1 MKTITVQFDTWRR
14 GWADQCGLEDGEQV
28 IPWLTIVHLSG
39 QFMNATDV
47 NTDDKLLFS
56 GLSDVHRTHK
66 KAVEG
71 VGDDQDLT

>member
-1 MKTITVQFDTWRR
+1 
-14 GWADQCGLEDGEQV
+14 
-28 IPWLTIVHLSG
+28 
-39 QFMNATDV
+39 MNVTDV

-71 VGDDQDLT
+71 VADDHSQVPQPTLLRSQLENLTRSYQDHSIKYKTQCTMG

>member
-1 MKTITVQFDTWRR
+1 
-14 GWADQCGLEDGEQV
+14 
-28 IPWLTIVHLSG
+28 
-39 QFMNATDV
+39 MNATDV

-71 VGDDQDLT
+71 VADDHSQVPQPTLLRSQLENLTRSYIFRQWY